1 MKFREVLSRITGI
14 SVPMF
19 GIQWAPPE
27 AERAIAKRVL
37 IFLED
42 RRVLYVPSE
51 MEVPQHG
58 VQSVLR
64 IREFLTSELGR
75 LTNDGQLAQSL
86 RAMRAACRKFLDSV
100 GSEDSPV
107 VRYAFERGHYASW
120 EFNQAMGEMR
130 GVFGV
135 YIAILAVTY
144 GLDVERGLAT
154 IVPGAD
160 RDDGPS
166 GAMRQLEDHD

>member
-1 MKFREVLSRITGI
+1 MGDAFVVGVVHIAPLTITGQAKDATGVRHRLSWKSRLSHSGGEIMKFREVLSRITGI

-19 GIQWAPPE
+19 GIQWSPPE

-37 IFLED
+37 TFLED

-107 VRYAFERGHYASW
+107 VRYAFERGH
-120 EFNQAMGEMR
+120 
-130 GVFGV
+130 
-135 YIAILAVTY
+135 
-144 GLDVERGLAT
+144 
-154 IVPGAD
+154 
-160 RDDGPS
+160 
-166 GAMRQLEDHD
+166 